1 MSIFFTAAASPNS
14 RVLAERTRPEIQMG
28 HAWEGAEDTQVHSG
42 KSVAEAH
49 YNLLAGIN
57 FHAVRLNTPGMTG
70 SSQDRK
76 PRGQYT

>member
-1 MSIFFTAAASPNS
+1 
-14 RVLAERTRPEIQMG
+14 MG